1 MVNIADFFMAC
12 SVQAGIDRFGKDI
25 VRQQNFKV
33 INNGINVDKYK
44 YSEEKH
50 NELKKSFGMQNK
62 IVFGHVGRF
71 SQEKNHKFLID
82 LFYEIQKRMD
92 EAILVLVGRGHLEKE
107 IKEQVIVRGIENKVV
122 FLGVRKDVPDLMNLF
137 DAFIFPSLFEGFG
150 IVGIEAQAAGL
161 PCFFSEGIVKEAIV
175 TKNVHVYPLE
185 LEASM
190 WAENILKELEE
201 FRRVDQCKAIQNAG
215 FDIRHTSQEL
225 EKFYLAV

>member
-1 MVNIADFFMAC
+1 
-12 SVQAGIDRFGKDI
+12 
-25 VRQQNFKV
+25 
-33 INNGINVDKYK
+33 
-44 YSEEKH
+44 
-50 NELKKSFGMQNK
+50 
-62 IVFGHVGRF
+62 
-71 SQEKNHKFLID
+71 
-82 LFYEIQKRMD
+82 MD